1 MLLLLLLLLLLI
13 MMMALFVL
21 HKAKMVWQ
29 CSGCSLRFFGK
40 GNLVVRFAR
49 EKQSTC
55 MGCMVIGSIAAIGSI
70 VETAACRS
78 VVAAQCSQAFGDLMA
93 AIVTTRITRTRAI
106 ERWRRMASG
115 PFHAVP
121 GLLLLLLLLLFF
133 GCAAEI
139 AELLPGI
146 MDLLVTHYCIIT
158 IITPIVWSLF
168 GSNNRRVGW

>member
-1 MLLLLLLLLLLI
+1 MLLII
-13 MMMALFVL
+13 MMILFVL
-21 HKAKMVWQ
+21 HKTGMVWQ
-29 CSGCSLRFFGK
+29 YSGCSLRIFGK

-55 MGCMVIGSIAAIGSI
+55 MGIGIGNIAIGIVEIAARHSIA
-70 VETAACRS
+70 
-78 VVAAQCSQAFGDLMA
+78 AAQCSQAFGDLMA

-106 ERWRRMASG
+106 ERWRRIASR

-121 GLLLLLLLLLFF
+121 GLLLLLLFF

-146 MDLLVTHYCIIT
+146 MEVLVTHYYYYL
-158 IITPIVWSLF
+158 VA
-168 GSNNRRVGW
+168 V